1 VEEHIMALHVGVHPR
16 FGGTARVT
24 TEASGRP
31 QLVADSGTGGTL
43 SVQVDDELG
52 GVELAAQFTRELAA
66 NTTAALRFA
75 QRCAELMPGP
85 AVVVPAQASSGPG
98 VIRAVGMTAPGA
110 TTSTSRMVPASR
122 RRCPGRR

>member
-1 VEEHIMALHVGVHPR
+1 MGSPEVWRYGSGHD
-16 FGGTARVT
+16 
-24 TEASGRP
+24 EATGRP

-43 SVQVDDELG
+43 SVQVDNELG

-85 AVVVPAQASSGPG
+85 AVVVPAQASRGPG
-98 VIRAVGMTAPGA
+98 VIRAVA
-110 TTSTSRMVPASR
+110 
-122 RRCPGRR
+122 